1 MNIVQI
7 GAYPLS
13 PDCIH
18 GGIES
23 SVYGLTQHLAENH
36 TIDVFDFPRI
46 GGKDCVEQF
55 GSITIHRY
63 CNRGKHNKDA
73 VSCINSYLRDI
84 IALHPDLCHI
94 HGTGTFSKAI
104 YMALWDYG
112 LPMMLTVHGLLREE
126 KWQAV
131 VRKPSLKHIYQYIV
145 QKSDEKD
152 VLNVA
157 PVAIVDTDYVQERLL
172 RYKLARTPQLHVIPQ
187 GIDSSFFEIKCNP
200 QSNVIL
206 SVGSIGPRKGHIY
219 TVKMFNVLR
228 TRGVDAKLQIIG
240 SLADEKYYSLLQR
253 EIKISPF
260 CSDITLNVNLE
271 REELMLA
278 YSSAKLFVLH
288 SREESQ
294 GIVFAEAMAIGLP
307 IVATNVGGI
316 PYVVDNGECGLL
328 CNYSDVKSMADM
340 SEKLLT
346 NYDLW
351 CAFSDNARKKAS
363 QYNWEGIA
371 KEIESLYSK
380 IAQ

>member
-36 TIDVFDFPRI
+36 TIDVFDKCALIDEICIVSKPDYVSEVESLVVKNRYKKVRKI
-46 GGKDCVEQF
+46 LNGGK
-55 GSITIHRY
+55 
-63 CNRGKHNKDA
+63 
-73 VSCINSYLRDI
+73 
-84 IALHPDLCHI
+84 
-94 HGTGTFSKAI
+94 
-104 YMALWDYG
+104 ALWDYG